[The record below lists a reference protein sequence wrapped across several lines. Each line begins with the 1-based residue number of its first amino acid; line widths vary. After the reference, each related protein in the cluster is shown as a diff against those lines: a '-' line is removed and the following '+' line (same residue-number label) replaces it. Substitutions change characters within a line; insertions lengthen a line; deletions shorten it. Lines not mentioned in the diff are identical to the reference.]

1 MSSTRSKFLQ
11 RAAIVVLAAVGAA
24 LPQIVTAQSDALVG
38 KWILV
43 PERSKYSGPER
54 FKSMTLTFSK
64 AASGMTKEVEGVD
77 GKGNPIKGTVEVV
90 DDNKSRPAT
99 GLPDYD
105 AAKWQKLN
113 DNQALFMYERRRNTV
128 AIGTRTLGNGGKSLT
143 YSERP
148 VDNKGKQGNPS
159 VLFFIKEG
167 VDLASL
173 APPPGSAPPPPVVV
187 AAPPPP
193 PSSSPDEDAGDEA
206 LAAGNDDEAIR
217 RYTAAIDAPMKTPR
231 LYYDYIGRGIA
242 YLKKNQSPEAMRD
255 FDEALKLK
263 PDDQEARFRRAGLL
277 VQQKQ
282 YEKAIEDYTTFLD
295 NDKDAM
301 DPNRAMALRL
311 RGFSYNTLQ
320 QDVKAG
326 ADYMA
331 ACMINPMLD
340 VCS

>member
-1 MSSTRSKFLQ
+1 MSSTRSKVLQ

-24 LPQIVTAQSDALVG
+24 LPQIVTAQSDALLG

-54 FKSMTLTFSK
+54 YKTMTLTFSK
-64 AASGMTKEVEGVD
+64 AGSGMTKQVEGVD
-77 GKGNPIKGTVEVV
+77 AKGNPIKGTVEVV

-99 GLPDYD
+99 GLADYD

-173 APPPGSAPPPPVVV
+173 APPPGSAPPPPRRGCR
-187 AAPPPP
+187 AAPAA
-193 PSSSPDEDAGDEA
+193 EQ
-206 LAAGNDDEAIR
+206 LAR
-217 RYTAAIDAPMKTPR
+217 RGCR
-231 LYYDYIGRGIA
+231 
-242 YLKKNQSPEAMRD
+242 
-255 FDEALKLK
+255 
-263 PDDQEARFRRAGLL
+263 
-277 VQQKQ
+277 
-282 YEKAIEDYTTFLD
+282 
-295 NDKDAM
+295 
-301 DPNRAMALRL
+301 
-311 RGFSYNTLQ
+311 
-320 QDVKAG
+320 
-326 ADYMA
+326 
-331 ACMINPMLD
+331 
-340 VCS
+340 